1 MTGDIDDAVDELADV
16 QAGSDLDSV
25 PIVDVAETNATVAVT
40 LGLPSGNEFVD
51 EFTKPP
57 VWGANCELQSF
68 LDAMGV
74 GPNELDELVGMTVA
88 AEREVGTSGLEFS
101 IDREAVFG
109 GQ

>member
-1 MTGDIDDAVDELADV
+1 MTDDIDDAVDELADV
-16 QAGSDLDSV
+16 QAGSDLESV
-25 PIVDVAETNATVAVT
+25 PIVGVAETNATVSVT

-74 GPNELDELVGMTVA
+74 GPDELDELVGRTVA

-109 GQ
+109 GK

>member
-25 PIVDVAETNATVAVT
+25 PIVDVAETNATVSVT

>member
-16 QAGSDLDSV
+16 QAGSDLDAI
-25 PIVDVAETNATVAVT
+25 PIVDVAETGTTVTVT

-74 GPNELDELVGMTVA
+74 GPNELDELVGMSVP

-101 IDREAVFG
+101 IDREAVFEG
-109 GQ
+109 N